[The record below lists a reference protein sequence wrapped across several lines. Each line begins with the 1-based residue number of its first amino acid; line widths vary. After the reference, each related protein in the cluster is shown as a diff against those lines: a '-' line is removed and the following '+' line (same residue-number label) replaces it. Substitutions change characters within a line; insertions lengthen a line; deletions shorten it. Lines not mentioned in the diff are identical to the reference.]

1 MTGIPSKQ
9 ELLRRTE
16 RLFKLLG
23 KHEFDTALIIGKINQ
38 YYLTGTLQDGVL
50 ALKKNG
56 DISFF
61 VRKSY
66 ERARLESPM
75 DFLRPMS
82 GYRDMLGFLG
92 ANLGITLMETNL
104 VPLIAINRLK
114 KYFDIERIN
123 PLERILSELRAV
135 KSEFEL
141 ELMRESGRQ
150 HKVLLEEIVPGLL
163 REGMSEVD
171 LLAGIFEKMLKLGH
185 HGVSRFSMFQMEMPV
200 GQIGFGENSIY
211 PTNFDGPG
219 GMLGMCP
226 AVPLIGSRSR
236 TLKPGDLVF
245 VDAGYGYMGYH
256 TDKTQVYSFKSAPA
270 PEVIEIH
277 RACMGIQRK
286 IAERLVPGAVPSEIY
301 NNIYASLPECL
312 SRHFMGYSESV
323 KFLGHGVGLEID
335 ELPVIA
341 KGFDKPLEENTA
353 VALEPKCGVSG
364 VGTVGV
370 EDTYIVKPGGGI
382 CLTGGGRD
390 ILVVA

>member
-23 KHEFDTALIIGKINQ
+23 RHEFDTALIIGKINQ

-123 PLERILSELRAV
+123 PLEGILSELRAV

-185 HGVSRFSMFQMEMPV
+185 HGKSRFSMFQMEMPV

-211 PTNFDGPG
+211 RQTSTAPAVCSARAPPYRLSAAGSERLSRATWYLRTRDTGIWAITRTNRRCIRSSPRPRPRLLKFIERAWRYSGKSPSG
-219 GMLGMCP
+219 LCP
-226 AVPLIGSRSR
+226 ARYRRKYTIIY
-236 TLKPGDLVF
+236 T
-245 VDAGYGYMGYH
+245 
-256 TDKTQVYSFKSAPA
+256 
-270 PEVIEIH
+270 
-277 RACMGIQRK
+277 RACPS
-286 IAERLVPGAVPSEIY
+286 ACPGTLWDTAK
-301 NNIYASLPECL
+301 AL
-312 SRHFMGYSESV
+312 SS
-323 KFLGHGVGLEID
+323 
-335 ELPVIA
+335 
-341 KGFDKPLEENTA
+341 
-353 VALEPKCGVSG
+353 
-364 VGTVGV
+364 
-370 EDTYIVKPGGGI
+370 
-382 CLTGGGRD
+382 
-390 ILVVA
+390 